1 MSATPIGRDSRWY
14 TVVVGVR
21 LTDGLKG
28 TIVQRPSSPALK
40 QYSLHGIF
48 SFTVVKC
55 RFCASWV
62 SNRRIVEEG
71 MLAIEEDVLHN
82 VDLGKGKENE

>member
-1 MSATPIGRDSRWY
+1 MSATPKGRDSRWY

-40 QYSLHGIF
+40 QYRLPDPF
-48 SFTVVKC
+48 SFSVVQR
-55 RFCASWV
+55 RFCAAWMANGCV
-62 SNRRIVEEG
+62 SSRPA
-71 MLAIEEDVLHN
+71 AISSGFFLLN
-82 VDLGKGKENE
+82 

>member
-1 MSATPIGRDSRWY
+1 MSATPKGCDSRWY

-40 QYSLHGIF
+40 QYRLPDPF
-48 SFTVVKC
+48 SFSVVQR
-55 RFCASWV
+55 RFCAAWV
-62 SNRRIVEEG
+62 ANGQVSEIVQC
-71 MLAIEEDVLHN
+71 N
-82 VDLGKGKENE
+82 V